1 MIRWIPLPR
10 KKPAEGKAH
19 IAIAMKSPDGF
30 RVEFIGEVDE
40 KIARNAFASILD
52 SQSVQGRAR

>member
-1 MIRWIPLPR
+1 MRGIKWIPLPR

-19 IAIAMKSPDGF
+19 VAIAMKRRSGF

-40 KIARNAFASILD
+40 KAARAAFDTILAS
-52 SQSVQGRAR
+52 QGGSK